1 MSRSASTTVKIYL
14 FDEPQLRWCGF
25 CLQPWPAT
33 LEYFARHKYGR
44 HGLASVCR
52 WCSNEDRAIRAR
64 LTRENPKW
72 DHCPCGEKAT
82 QLHHCHE
89 TNQFVAWTCRRC
101 NLRDRRAY
109 KIGCVR

>member
-1 MSRSASTTVKIYL
+1 MYL
-14 FDEPQLRWCGF
+14 LDEPQLRWCGF

-33 LEYFARHKYGR
+33 LEWFARHKYGR
-44 HGLASVCR
+44 HGLSSVCR
-52 WCSNEDRAIRAR
+52 WCSNEDRAVRAR

-72 DHCPCGEKAT
+72 DQCPCGERAT

-89 TNQFVAWTCRRC
+89 TNRFVAWTCPRC

-109 KIGCVR
+109 KIGPQAASLGCIR